1 MFCDEPGCDCR
12 RVFFCVTSSL
22 QQDIQAIIAW
32 GWEDITFYAKW
43 MGVKDPRIINELK
56 GPALN
61 LASPQSNLAPAL
73 LNLLRR
79 ALLTDTTYVD
89 RVKRHYAMF
98 RETVDDKVKAAGP
111 RKVRKK
117 KKRKT

>member
-1 MFCDEPGCDCR
+1 
-12 RVFFCVTSSL
+12 
-22 QQDIQAIIAW
+22 
-32 GWEDITFYAKW
+32 

-73 LNLLRR
+73 LNFLRSVLL
-79 ALLTDTTYVD
+79 ADTTYVD

-98 RETVDDKVKAAGP
+98 RETVEDKVKVKAAGSG
-111 RKVRKK
+111 KVRKK
-117 KKRKT
+117 KKKKPMVDKRKQGTRL